1 MGDRLALTE
10 FWEKQAHAPTVQT
23 MMLNKLAEQVDE
35 QDKQD
40 IVNSLPDLEDMR
52 IVELGAG
59 IGRFTPILAVRAQHV
74 IAADIVES
82 FIEVNRKNNQHLG
95 NVSFQTGEASEMK
108 VDANSI
114 DLLFTNW
121 LLMYLTDTEVIRLL
135 KNALHWLS
143 DGGYM
148 HIRESCSEPSKRA
161 APVTA
166 NTPNGVYQAD
176 SNPTHYR
183 HICQYLNLLKS
194 INLHEESTDIN
205 HQFRIVWSKSVDTY
219 IEAYGNWRQVQILV
233 KKVSVVQSKKKSSS
247 KLDDER
253 HLSMAIKSETIAEQV
268 KFDLRRETM
277 RKFFHERSFI
287 SKIIIDAIADLH
299 CQLNN
304 VLHLVLEDRLNVDAF
319 ELSEAFDC
327 SVHSIETNPYVFN
340 ANLSRA
346 VEKQD
351 KRVRFYFA
359 ENIDGSMGESWLPLK
374 LNFDLIVGCRL
385 LENSQNFEE
394 FFANLKEHMNSTFKL
409 LSLEQADNEE
419 LLEEA
424 LSQFGFTKIKIKE
437 VNLELMDEASKWID
451 ILAERLPKLSL
462 FYQSLIESDKL
473 WFTVEAE

>member
-1 MGDRLALTE
+1 MLT
-10 FWEKQAHAPTVQT
+10 QTVKVDIFSKT
-23 MMLNKLAEQVDE
+23 EIEMAEL
-35 QDKQD
+35 KT
-40 IVNSLPDLEDMR
+40 SLGEDFQHLR
-52 IVELGAG
+52 AS
-59 IGRFTPILAVRAQHV
+59 RFTPILAARAQHV

-121 LLMYLTDTEVIRLL
+121 LLMYLTDAEVIHLL

-148 HIRESCSEPSKRA
+148 HIRESCSEPSKR
-161 APVTA
+161 TA
-166 NTPNGVYQAD
+166 LVMTNTPTGVYQVD

-194 INLHEESTDIN
+194 INLYDESTEMG
-205 HQFRIVWSKSVDTY
+205 HQFVIVWSKSVDTY

-233 KKVSVVQSKKKSSS
+233 RKVSVAQSKNKLTSSPN
-247 KLDDER
+247 DER
-253 HLSMAIKSETIAEQV
+253 HLSMVIKSETIAEQV

-277 RKFFHERSFI
+277 RKFFHER
-287 SKIIIDAIADLH
+287 IADLH
-299 CQLNN
+299 CQINSI
-304 VLHLVLEDRLNVDAF
+304 LHLVLEDRLNVDAF

-327 SVHSIETNPYVFN
+327 SIHSIETNPYSFN

-351 KRVRFYFA
+351 KRVRFYYA

-394 FFANLKEHMNSTFKL
+394 FFANLKEHMNSTCKL
-409 LSLEQADNEE
+409 LSLEAADNEE
-419 LLEEA
+419 VLEEA
-424 LSQFGFTKIKIKE
+424 LFKFGFTKIKIKE
-437 VNLELMDEASKWID
+437 VTLEIMDEASVWID
-451 ILAERLPKLSL
+451 ILAEHLPKLSL
-462 FYQSLIESDKL
+462 FYQSLAESDKL
-473 WFTVEAE
+473 WFTVVAE